1 MADAARAT
9 VTIPGVTPDTG
20 VRPEPES
27 PRTPAPAGGW
37 DTTSKDAPRSP
48 LEGLRRLAGPKSRG
62 GGGGGSRPRR
72 ERPGG
77 GRGRID
83 LRNTWQILAGS
94 ILIPLGVVFILMAWY
109 GAAHTPY
116 VQQQIPYL
124 VSGAFA
130 GLGCI
135 FLGGLLYWAHWLYRM
150 YDQADLHHEE
160 QLQVLVQTM
169 RALSDRMGS
178 ELPPPPSLSGGA
190 AAELGRAAPAALASS
205 PGAASY
211 VATQSGSVYHLPDC
225 PVVAHHPEG
234 LRTLSAG
241 ALGGLDPCRICLG
254 DRR

>member
-1 MADAARAT
+1 MADAALAT

-20 VRPEPES
+20 VRPEPDS
-27 PRTPAPAGGW
+27 PQTPASTGGW
-37 DTTSKDAPRSP
+37 ETPAKKDAPRSP
-48 LEGLRRLAGPKSRG
+48 LEGLRRLSGPRAKG
-62 GGGGGSRPRR
+62 GGGGGSRRRR
-72 ERPGG
+72 ERAGG
-77 GRGRID
+77 GGGID

-109 GAAHTPY
+109 GSAHTPY

-160 QLQVLVQTM
+160 QLQVLVQTL
-169 RALSDRMGS
+169 RAVTERLGTD
-178 ELPPPPSLSGGA
+178 LPPPPAVSGGATQELGRGGA
-190 AAELGRAAPAALASS
+190 AALAS
-205 PGAASY
+205 GGSY
-211 VATQSGSVYHLPDC
+211 VATQTGSVYHLPNC

-234 LRTLSAG
+234 LRTLGPG
-241 ALGGLDPCRICLG
+241 AVGGLEPCRICLP
-254 DRR
+254 DPH